1 MAADGVTSET
11 ESAEFAPTFAVGP
24 SGTTTWAE
32 GGATGVPLK
41 PGLPVAVREWRGE
54 WARIV
59 CSNGWEAWV
68 ARQALVPMAV
78 TSPEASELYRALSDA
93 LVRYR
98 QAAEAAAA
106 GRITADEFCRQAL
119 TIGQVVVDNEL
130 WLLDA

>member
-1 MAADGVTSET
+1 M
-11 ESAEFAPTFAVGP
+11 
-24 SGTTTWAE
+24 
-32 GGATGVPLK
+32 L
-41 PGLPVAVREWRGE
+41 VREGE

-68 ARQALVPMAV
+68 AGQALVPMAA

-106 GRITADEFCRQAL
+106 GRITADEFRRQAL
-119 TIGQVVVDNEL
+119 TIGQVVVDDEL
-130 WLLDA
+130 WLLDAAKQRWARYDGISVTYLG